1 MPDNSKMDTSL
12 VTETGGPVDFRPWYA
27 FREGGPVERGGLPFP
42 KHAPAPFELARW
54 TVAPGTANDLDVHR
68 SREVWIV
75 VAGAAT
81 VVWDDNETKRLQPGD
96 IMAFE
101 SLTPHQ
107 LINDG
112 LVPFVAASVF
122 WLDATSEPAR

>member
-1 MPDNSKMDTSL
+1 
-12 VTETGGPVDFRPWYA
+12 
-27 FREGGPVERGGLPFP
+27 
-42 KHAPAPFELARW
+42 
-54 TVAPGTANDLDVHR
+54 
-68 SREVWIV
+68 
-75 VAGAAT
+75 
-81 VVWDDNETKRLQPGD
+81 
-96 IMAFE
+96 MAFE